1 MTSVDFSSEYEL
13 FKGLGAL
20 FIISMGATFVL
31 IAVGVAVVSGE
42 GSLIVETRSGVGDT
56 SSIYLGVRTKT
67 IEIRKKAKRV
77 FLSMFK

>member
-13 FKGLGAL
+13 FKGLGVL
-20 FIISMGATFVL
+20 FIVLTGATFVL
-31 IAVGVAVVSGE
+31 MAVGVAVVSGE
-42 GSLIVETRSGVGDT
+42 DSLLVETRSEVGDT